1 MAATTSIVQRVSVCS
16 ELRRLRS
23 DRELLN
29 SVAELIYS
37 EFLREERG
45 FAVVDRLAT
54 GVSTPVVKFALY
66 ELLRVAEARKDPRIE
81 KVVSMILAGLDSEE
95 CLELALEL
103 SRSIAVLA
111 LAKRFRG

>member
-1 MAATTSIVQRVSVCS
+1 MANTSAVRHVSVCS

-23 DRELLN
+23 DRELLD
-29 SVAELIYS
+29 SVAELIYG

-66 ELLRVAEARKDPRIE
+66 ELLRAAEARGDSRIE
-81 KVVSMILAGLDSEE
+81 EVVSKILAGLDSEE